1 MMCERE
7 CGVYLPKERV
17 KMGPPIYEHIN
28 PLFDEHDVYNKFKE
42 IIQNRKYKQNIRKM

>member
-1 MMCERE
+1 MWS
-7 CGVYLPKERV
+7 LSSKERV